1 MKPIPDTGIV
11 GLAVEKLSNEASP
24 PTGLSPSRVDPGT
37 GIGSGSAG
45 GGGGVAFVVIVSV
58 ITDDS
63 AVVAITILHSYR
75 GVLPYRSVL
84 QYIGIQRNSYNH
96 SHEHGTHPHTW
107 EQFFSL

>member
-45 GGGGVAFVVIVSV
+45 GGGGVAAALGAGDAPPPPPPPQAARA
-58 ITDDS
+58 T
-63 AVVAITILHSYR
+63 ANNVASN
-75 GVLPYRSVL
+75 GRSVFGRECFMVVL
-84 QYIGIQRNSYNH
+84 LSIDLWLMCMQ
-96 SHEHGTHPHTW
+96 
-107 EQFFSL
+107 QFAGQLT